1 MTDLYHNVPIKAAP
15 ARVYAAVATQTGMQ
29 GWWTRDTIMAPK
41 VGGKAE
47 FGFDKRGMVFRM
59 TIDELEPN
67 RSLRMSCSGDHPE
80 WAGTTLEWKIGPTPD
95 GSMLQFIHRGWRDT
109 TDFCASCNSMWGHL
123 MFRLK
128 GYVETGEA
136 NPQWTE

>member
-1 MTDLYHNVPIKAAP
+1 MTSN
-15 ARVYAAVATQTGMQ
+15 
-29 GWWTRDTIMAPK
+29 

-59 TIDELEPN
+59 AVDELKPN
-67 RSLRMSCSGDHPE
+67 RGVRLKCSGDHPE
-80 WAGTTLEWKIGPTPD
+80 WAGTTLEWKIEPTPD
-95 GSMLQFIHRGWRDT
+95 GSVLHFSHRDWREL
-109 TDFCASCNSMWGHL
+109 TDFAASCNSMWGNL

-128 GYVETGEA
+128 DYAETGKP